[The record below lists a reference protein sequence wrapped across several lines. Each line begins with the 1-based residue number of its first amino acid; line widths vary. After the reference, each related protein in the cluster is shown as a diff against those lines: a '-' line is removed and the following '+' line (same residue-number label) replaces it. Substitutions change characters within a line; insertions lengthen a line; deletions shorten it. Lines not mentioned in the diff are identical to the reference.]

1 MKKPEKSILL
11 LVFGIIIVA
20 FGCSKKDSQLPEKS
34 EVKEIMTRVCD
45 YELKNTH
52 LADNWQRFRLN
63 SWIPSSF
70 YPGLM
75 AQYRV
80 SEDERYL
87 KMAKLWCEANE
98 YNLASRFRHADDHL
112 CGSTYLDI
120 YEIEGEDNMIA
131 PTQEQFDSILIVNTM
146 SGREDWH
153 WADALF
159 MAPPTWAKLGR
170 ITGDSKYYDFLH
182 TQFFDAVQPIYD
194 KEEYLFYRDKRFI
207 EDRSANGK
215 KVFWSRGNGW
225 VVGGLPRI
233 LMNLEPNDPY
243 RKQYEQLLKEMTGRL
258 IQLQGDDGMWRA
270 SLLDPVE
277 YPMKESSGTA
287 FFCYGMAWG
296 INNGVLEKEKFL
308 PAVLKAWEGLCDV
321 VNEYGRVCYVQPGG
335 ASPVVFPER
344 YTHAY
349 AVGGFLLAGEQML
362 ALIDNLNNQNSNE

>member
-1 MKKPEKSILL
+1 MVKKYFVLTVIILV
-11 LVFGIIIVA
+11 VFG
-20 FGCSKKDSQLPEKS
+20 CKNNDTDLPEKE
-34 EVKEIMTRVCD
+34 EVKKIMTLVCD

-80 SEDERYL
+80 SEDEKYL
-87 KMAKLWCEANE
+87 TMAKLWAEANE
-98 YNLASRFRHADDHL
+98 YTLASRFRHADDHL

-120 YEIEGEDNMIA
+120 YEIEGEDYMLA
-131 PTQEQFDSILIVNTM
+131 PTKQQFDSILIVNTM

-182 TQFFDAVQPIYD
+182 TQFFDAIEPIYD
-194 KEEYLFYRDKRFI
+194 KEEFLFYRDKRFI
-207 EDRSANGK
+207 EERSANGK
-215 KVFWSRGNGW
+215 KIFWSRGNGW
-225 VVGGLPRI
+225 VVGGIPRI
-233 LMNLEPNDPY
+233 LMNLETDDPY
-243 RKQYEQLLKEMTGRL
+243 REQYEELLWKMCSRL
-258 IQLQGDDGMWRA
+258 IELQGEDGLWRA
-270 SLLDPVE
+270 SLLDPDE
-277 YPMKESSGTA
+277 YPMKESSGTS
-287 FFCYGMAWG
+287 FFCYGIAWG
-296 INNGVLEKEKFL
+296 INNGILEKEQFL
-308 PAVLKAWEGLCDV
+308 PSVLAAWEGLCNV

-335 ASPVVFPER
+335 ASPVKFPER

-362 ALIDNLNNQNSNE
+362 TLIDNLNK

>member
-1 MKKPEKSILL
+1 MFKKNFVFTGIILL
-11 LVFGIIIVA
+11 A
-20 FGCSKKDSQLPEKS
+20 YGCCVNDSRLPEKT
-34 EVKEIMTRVCD
+34 EVKEIMALVCD

-52 LADNWQRFRLN
+52 LADNWQRFILN

-80 SEDERYL
+80 SGDEKYL
-87 KMAKLWCEANE
+87 TVAKQWGEANKWK
-98 YNLASRFRHADDHL
+98 LAPRFRHADDHL
-112 CGSTYLDI
+112 CGSTYLDL
-120 YEIEGEDNMIA
+120 YEIEKEPYMIN
-131 PTQEQFDSILIVNTM
+131 PTKEQFDSILATNTM
-146 SGREDWH
+146 SGREDWK

-170 ITGDSKYYDFLH
+170 ITGDRRYFDFLNS
-182 TQFFDAVQPIYD
+182 QFFDAIIPIYD
-194 KEEYLFYRDKRFI
+194 KEEFLFYRDTRFI
-207 EDRSANGK
+207 EERSANGK

-225 VVGGLPRI
+225 VVAALPRI
-233 LMNLEPNDPY
+233 LDNLEPNDPY
-243 RKQYEQLLKEMTGRL
+243 REKYEKLLREMSYRL
-258 IQLQGDDGMWRA
+258 IELQGDDGMWRA

-296 INNGVLEKEKFL
+296 INNGILEKDKFL
-308 PAVLKAWEGLCDV
+308 PAVSDAWEGLCSV

-335 ASPVVFPER
+335 ASPVQFPER

-349 AVGGFLLAGEQML
+349 AVGGFLLAGEQMIE
-362 ALIDNLNNQNSNE
+362 LIDNLSN

>member
-1 MKKPEKSILL
+1 MLKKCFVLIGIVLV
-11 LVFGIIIVA
+11 VFG
-20 FGCSKKDSQLPEKS
+20 CTKNDHHLPEKT
-34 EVKEIMTRVCD
+34 EVKEIMTLVCD

-52 LADNWQRFRLN
+52 LADNWQRFRMN

-87 KMAKLWCEANE
+87 EMAKLWAEANE
-98 YNLASRFRHADDHL
+98 YTLASRFRHADDHL

-120 YEIEGEDNMIA
+120 YEIEQEDFMIT
-131 PTQEQFDSILIVNTM
+131 PTKEQFDSILAVNTM

-170 ITGDSKYYDFLH
+170 ITGDSKYHDFLH
-182 TQFFDAVQPIYD
+182 TQFFDAVKPLYD
-194 KEEYLFYRDKRFI
+194 KEEFLFYRDTRFL

-215 KVFWSRGNGW
+215 KIFWSRGNGW
-225 VVGGLPRI
+225 VVGALPRI
-233 LMNLEPNDPY
+233 LENLQPNDPY
-243 RKQYEQLLKEMTGRL
+243 RARYEELLKEMTSSL
-258 IQLQGDDGMWRA
+258 IELQGEDGLWRA

-277 YPMKESSGTA
+277 FPMKESSGTA

-308 PAVLKAWEGLCDV
+308 PAVLSAWKGLCNV

-362 ALIDNLNNQNSNE
+362 ELIDNSSKK

>member
-1 MKKPEKSILL
+1 MLNKYIVLI
-11 LVFGIIIVA
+11 GIVLVA
-20 FGCSKKDSQLPEKS
+20 FGCSKTEPIPTKAEA
-34 EVKEIMTRVCD
+34 KEIMTLVCD

-63 SWIPSSF
+63 SWVPSSF

-87 KMAKLWCEANE
+87 KMAKLWAEANE
-98 YNLASRFRHADDHL
+98 YTLASRFRHADDHL
-112 CGSTYLDI
+112 CGSTYLDL
-120 YEIEGEDNMIA
+120 YEIEGEDFMLEH
-131 PTQEQFDSILIVNTM
+131 TKVQFDSILLVNTM
-146 SGREDWH
+146 TGREDWH

-170 ITGDSKYYDFLH
+170 LTGDKRYYDFLH
-182 TQFFDAVQPIYD
+182 TQFFDAIVPIYD
-194 KEEYLFYRDKRFI
+194 KEDSLFYRDQRYI
-207 EDRSANGK
+207 DDRSANGK
-215 KVFWSRGNGW
+215 KIFWSRGNGW
-225 VVGGLPRI
+225 VVGGIPRI
-233 LMNLEPNDPY
+233 LDNLDPDDPN
-243 RKQYEQLLKEMTGRL
+243 REKYEQILREMTSRL
-258 IQLQGDDGMWRA
+258 IQLQGEDGMWRA
-270 SLLDPVE
+270 SLLDPDE
-277 YPMKESSGTA
+277 FPMKESSGTS

-308 PAVLKAWEGLCDV
+308 PAVLDAWQGLCEV

-335 ASPVVFPER
+335 AHPVAFPER

-362 ALIDNLNNQNSNE
+362 ELLDNIN

>member
-1 MKKPEKSILL
+1 MLRTGFVL
-11 LVFGIIIVA
+11 MGLIVLA
-20 FGCSKKDSQLPEKS
+20 FGCTDNNTGLPDKTK
-34 EVKEIMTRVCD
+34 VKEMMTLVCD
-45 YELKNTH
+45 YELNNTH
-52 LADNWQRFRLN
+52 LADNWQRFILN

-80 SEDERYL
+80 SGDEQYL
-87 KMAKLWCEANE
+87 KMAKLWAEANN
-98 YNLASRFRHADDHL
+98 YTLAPRFRHADDHL
-112 CGSTYLDI
+112 CGSTYLDL
-120 YEIEGEDNMIA
+120 YEIEGEDFMLA
-131 PTQEQFDSILIVNTM
+131 PTKVQFDSILKVNTM
-146 SGREDWH
+146 SGREDWK

-170 ITGDSKYYDFLH
+170 ITGDSRYYDFLH
-182 TQFFDAVQPIYD
+182 TQFFDAVIPIYD
-194 KEEYLFYRDKRFI
+194 QEESLFYRDQRFVD
-207 EDRSANGK
+207 ERSANGN

-225 VVGGLPRI
+225 VVAALPRI
-233 LMNLEPNDPY
+233 LDNLEPGDPF
-243 RKQYEQLLKEMTGRL
+243 RVKYEQLLREMSSRL
-258 IQLQGDDGMWRA
+258 VELQGEDGMWRA

-277 YPMKESSGTA
+277 FPMKESSGTA

-296 INNGVLEKEKFL
+296 INNGVLEKDRFL

-321 VNEYGRVCYVQPGG
+321 VNDYGRVCFVQPGG

-362 ALIDNLNNQNSNE
+362 ELIDNI

>member
-1 MKKPEKSILL
+1 MLKKYFVLI
-11 LVFGIIIVA
+11 GIILVA
-20 FGCSKKDSQLPEKS
+20 FGFNKNDLDLPEKT
-34 EVKEIMTRVCD
+34 EVKEIMTLVCD

-63 SWIPSSF
+63 SWVPSSF

-87 KMAKLWCEANE
+87 KMAKLWAEANE
-98 YNLASRFRHADDHL
+98 YTLASRFRHADDHL

-120 YEIEGEDNMIA
+120 YEIEKQDFMIT
-131 PTQEQFDSILIVNTM
+131 PTKEQFDSILAVNIM

-170 ITGDSKYYDFLH
+170 ITGDSRYYDFLH
-182 TQFFDAVQPIYD
+182 TQFFDAVKPIYD
-194 KEEYLFYRDKRFI
+194 KEEFLFYRDKRFI
-207 EDRSANGK
+207 DERSANGK
-215 KVFWSRGNGW
+215 KIFWSRGNGW
-225 VVGGLPRI
+225 VVGALPRI
-233 LMNLEPNDPY
+233 LENLESDDPF
-243 RKQYEQLLKEMTGRL
+243 REKYEELLKEMSSRL

-277 YPMKESSGTA
+277 FPMKESSGTA

-296 INNGVLEKEKFL
+296 INNGILEKDKFL
-308 PAVLKAWEGLCDV
+308 PPVLEAWEGLCSV

-335 ASPVVFPER
+335 ASPVQFPER

-349 AVGGFLLAGEQML
+349 AVGGFLLAGEQMIE
-362 ALIDNLNNQNSNE
+362 LIDTIN

>member
-1 MKKPEKSILL
+1 MLKKYFVLI
-11 LVFGIIIVA
+11 GIILVA
-20 FGCSKKDSQLPEKS
+20 FGFNKNDLDLPEKT
-34 EVKEIMTRVCD
+34 EVKEIMTLVCD

-63 SWIPSSF
+63 SWVPSSF

-87 KMAKLWCEANE
+87 KMAKLWAEANE
-98 YNLASRFRHADDHL
+98 YTLASRFRHADDHL

-120 YEIEGEDNMIA
+120 YEIEKQDFMIT
-131 PTQEQFDSILIVNTM
+131 PTKEQFDSILAVNIM

-170 ITGDSKYYDFLH
+170 ITGDSRYYDFLH
-182 TQFFDAVQPIYD
+182 TQFFDAVKPIYD
-194 KEEYLFYRDKRFI
+194 KEEFLFYRDKRFI
-207 EDRSANGK
+207 DERSANGK
-215 KVFWSRGNGW
+215 KIFWSRGNGW
-225 VVGGLPRI
+225 VVGALPRI
-233 LMNLEPNDPY
+233 LENLESDDPF
-243 RKQYEQLLKEMTGRL
+243 REKYEELLKEMSSRL

-277 YPMKESSGTA
+277 FPMKESSGTA

-296 INNGVLEKEKFL
+296 INNGILEKDKFL
-308 PAVLKAWEGLCDV
+308 PPVLEAWEGLCNV
-321 VNEYGRVCYVQPGG
+321 VNEYGR
-335 ASPVVFPER
+335 
-344 YTHAY
+344 
-349 AVGGFLLAGEQML
+349 
-362 ALIDNLNNQNSNE
+362 

>member
-1 MKKPEKSILL
+1 MVMIWKKYFVLIGIVLL
-11 LVFGIIIVA
+11 A
-20 FGCSKKDSQLPEKS
+20 FGCTQKAPDLPQKE
-34 EVKEIMTRVCD
+34 EVKKIMTLVCN
-45 YELKNTH
+45 YELENTH

-98 YNLASRFRHADDHL
+98 YTLASRFRHADDHL
-112 CGSTYLDI
+112 CGSTYLDM
-120 YEIEGEDNMIA
+120 YEIEKEDFMIL
-131 PTQEQFDSILIVNTM
+131 PTKNQFDSILAVNTM

-170 ITGDSKYYDFLH
+170 ITGDNRYYDFLH
-182 TQFFDAVQPIYD
+182 TQFFDAIVPIYD
-194 KEEYLFYRDKRFI
+194 KEDSLFYRDQRYI
-207 EDRSANGK
+207 DDRSANGK
-215 KVFWSRGNGW
+215 KIFWSRGNGW
-225 VVGGLPRI
+225 VVGALPRI
-233 LMNLEPNDPY
+233 LENLEANDPY
-243 RKQYEQLLKEMTGRL
+243 RGKYELLLKEMSSRL

-270 SLLDPVE
+270 SLLDPDE
-277 YPMKESSGTA
+277 FPMKESSGTA

-296 INNGVLEKEKFL
+296 INNGILEKDKFL
-308 PAVLKAWEGLCDV
+308 PAVLSAWEGLCNV

-362 ALIDNLNNQNSNE
+362 KLIDSLNQ

>member
-1 MKKPEKSILL
+1 MLKKYFVLI
-11 LVFGIIIVA
+11 GIILVA
-20 FGCSKKDSQLPEKS
+20 FGFNDNDLDLPEKT
-34 EVKEIMTRVCD
+34 EVKKNMTLVCD

-63 SWIPSSF
+63 SWVPSSF

-87 KMAKLWCEANE
+87 KMAKLWAEANE
-98 YNLASRFRHADDHL
+98 YTLASRFRHADDHL

-120 YEIEGEDNMIA
+120 YEIEKQDFMIT
-131 PTQEQFDSILIVNTM
+131 PTKEQFDSILAVNIM

-170 ITGDSKYYDFLH
+170 ITGDSRYYDFLH
-182 TQFFDAVQPIYD
+182 TQFFDAVKPIYD
-194 KEEYLFYRDKRFI
+194 KKEFLFYRDKRFI
-207 EDRSANGK
+207 DERSANGK
-215 KVFWSRGNGW
+215 KIFWSRGNGW
-225 VVGGLPRI
+225 VVGALPRI
-233 LMNLEPNDPY
+233 LENLESDDPF
-243 RKQYEQLLKEMTGRL
+243 REKYEELLKEMSSRL

-277 YPMKESSGTA
+277 FPMKESSGTA

-296 INNGVLEKEKFL
+296 INNGILEKDKFL
-308 PAVLKAWEGLCDV
+308 PPVLEAWEGLCNV

-335 ASPVVFPER
+335 ASPVQFPER

-349 AVGGFLLAGEQML
+349 AVGGFLLAGEQMIE
-362 ALIDNLNNQNSNE
+362 LIDTIN

>member
-1 MKKPEKSILL
+1 MICKKYF
-11 LVFGIIIVA
+11 VFIGIVLMA
-20 FGCSKKDSQLPEKS
+20 FGCTQKASDLPQKD
-34 EVKEIMTRVCD
+34 EVKKIMTLVCD
-45 YELKNTH
+45 YELSNTH

-75 AQYRV
+75 AQYRI

-87 KMAKLWCEANE
+87 NMAKLWCEANE
-98 YNLASRFRHADDHL
+98 YKLASRFRHADDHL

-120 YEIEGEDNMIA
+120 FEIEKEDFMFK
-131 PTQEQFDSILIVNTM
+131 PTKAQFDSILMVNTL

-170 ITGDSKYYDFLH
+170 ITGDKKYFDFLH
-182 TQFFDAVQPIYD
+182 TQFFDAIIPIYD
-194 KEEYLFYRDKRFI
+194 KDEFLFYRDTRFI
-207 EDRSANGK
+207 DERSANGK
-215 KVFWSRGNGW
+215 KIFWSRGNGW
-225 VVGGLPRI
+225 VVGAIPRI
-233 LMNLEPNDPY
+233 LENLKPEDPY
-243 RKQYEQLLKEMTGRL
+243 RGKYEKLLVEMSNRL
-258 IQLQGDDGMWRA
+258 IQLQGEDGMWRA

-296 INNGVLEKEKFL
+296 INNGILEKEKFL
-308 PAVLKAWEGLCDV
+308 PAVLNAWEGLCNV
-321 VNEYGRVCYVQPGG
+321 VNEYGRVCFVQPGG
-335 ASPVVFPER
+335 ASPVQFPER

-362 ALIDNLNNQNSNE
+362 TLIDGLNK

>member
-1 MKKPEKSILL
+1 MLKKYFVLI
-11 LVFGIIIVA
+11 GIITVA
-20 FGCSKKDSQLPEKS
+20 FGFNDNDLDLPEKT
-34 EVKEIMTRVCD
+34 EVKEIMKLVCD

-63 SWIPSSF
+63 SWVPSSF

-87 KMAKLWCEANE
+87 KMAKLWAEANE
-98 YNLASRFRHADDHL
+98 YTLASRFRHADDHL

-120 YEIEGEDNMIA
+120 YEIEKQDFMIT
-131 PTQEQFDSILIVNTM
+131 PTKEQFDSILAVNIM

-170 ITGDSKYYDFLH
+170 ITGDSRYYDFLH
-182 TQFFDAVQPIYD
+182 TQFFDAVKPIYD
-194 KEEYLFYRDKRFI
+194 KEEFLFYRDKRFI
-207 EDRSANGK
+207 DERSANGK
-215 KVFWSRGNGW
+215 KIFWSRGNGW
-225 VVGGLPRI
+225 VVGALPRI
-233 LMNLEPNDPY
+233 LENLESDDPF
-243 RKQYEQLLKEMTGRL
+243 REKYEELLKEMSSRL
-258 IQLQGDDGMWRA
+258 IELQGDDGMWRA

-277 YPMKESSGTA
+277 FPMKESSGTA
-287 FFCYGMAWG
+287 FFCYGMAYG
-296 INNGVLEKEKFL
+296 INKGILEKDKFL
-308 PAVLKAWEGLCDV
+308 PPVLEAWEGLCSV

-335 ASPVVFPER
+335 ASPVQFPER

-349 AVGGFLLAGEQML
+349 AVGGFLLAGEQMIE
-362 ALIDNLNNQNSNE
+362 LIDTIN